1 MVNNTATASA
11 SGPQDRPAGDTA
23 DDTVL
28 LPQVASLELTKDG
41 TYLGDPARA
50 EDGDEVSYAF
60 TVTNTGN
67 VSLTAV
73 AISDSLGFTVTCDAT
88 TTRPRR
94 GHRLRRQLLHRPD
107 RHRRRRG
114 QQHRHR
120 QRQRPAGTGPPATPP
135 TTPSCCRRWP
145 ASS

>member
-1 MVNNTATASA
+1 M
-11 SGPQDRPAGDTA
+11 
-23 DDTVL
+23 
-28 LPQVASLELTKDG
+28 ASLELTKDG

-88 TTRPRR
+88 TLAPGAVTDCAGSYFIDQTDIDAGVVNNTATASASGPQGPARR
-94 GHRLRRQLLHRPD
+94 
-107 RHRRRRG
+107 RHRRR
-114 QQHRHR
+114 H
-120 QRQRPAGTGPPATPP
+120 RPAAAGGQPRADQGRHL
-135 TTPSCCRRWP
+135 SG
-145 ASS
+145 